1 MNPPAVSP
9 DPPSRWPAEQNLRS
23 WLSHL
28 DARGRLGRVRSR
40 VDPDQEVSAVLER
53 LDGRRSVLFRDV
65 AGAEFPLAGNLVLS
79 RADLAEAMDCPAPE
93 TTTRYLAALTRPRPW
108 APVPDT
114 EAPVLTHR
122 LDGDTLLSRLPL
134 TVQHEHDAGRYLTS
148 GLLVVRDPATS
159 ATSLS
164 INRMLA
170 VGERN
175 LRTLVLPGRLRRIL
189 AATERRGLDL
199 DVAIVVGVDP
209 PLGLAS
215 QVPGAGRTVDDL
227 EVASALRGTP
237 LPVTRCPA
245 NGLPVPADAEFV
257 LAGRFRAAVREP
269 EGPFGEFPRT
279 YGPSAPAPVIELT
292 EGWHRGAAVFQTILS
307 GGREHFLLGGIPRE
321 AALLRTLRQAHPDV
335 VAVRLTEAGSC
346 RLHAVVSVREGADG
360 SATNVLL
367 ATLGGPGAVKYAV
380 VVDDDVDIH
389 DDEQVGWA
397 LATRVQADRDVLV
410 VPRAAGSGL
419 DPSASAGVTAKLG
432 IDATVPADGR
442 HRHAR
447 MRVHP
452 TRPEWIERFLAEA
465 ATS

>member
-1 MNPPAVSP
+1 MNQPAASP
-9 DPPSRWPAEQNLRS
+9 APPSRWPAEQDLRS

-65 AGAEFPLAGNLVLS
+65 AGAEFPLAGNLVLG
-79 RADLAEAMDCPAPE
+79 RADLAEAMDCRPDE
-93 TTTRYLAALTRPRPW
+93 TATRYLAALARPRPW
-108 APVPDT
+108 ASVPGT
-114 EAPVLTHR
+114 EAPVLAHR

-134 TVQHEHDAGRYLTS
+134 TVQHEHDAGRYLAS
-148 GLLVVRDPATS
+148 GLLVVRDPASST
-159 ATSLS
+159 TNLS

-170 VGERN
+170 VGERT

-189 AATERRGLDL
+189 AANERRGADL

-209 PLGLAS
+209 LLGLAS
-215 QVPGAGRTVDDL
+215 QAPGTDRTLDHL
-227 EVASALRGTP
+227 EVASALRTTP
-237 LPVTRCPA
+237 LPVTTCPA

-292 EGWHRGAAVFQTILS
+292 AGWHRGAAVFQTILS

-321 AALLRTLRQAHPDV
+321 SALLRTLRQAHPDV

-346 RLHAVVSVREGADG
+346 RLHAVVAVREGADG
-360 SATNVLL
+360 SARNVLL
-367 ATLGGPGAVKYAV
+367 TTLGSAGTVKFAV

-432 IDATVPADGR
+432 IDATVPVGGR
-442 HRHAR
+442 QRHAR